1 MPDFLVEQ
9 LGIGLLIGIGRRAV
23 IQPRMQDIIAEHRRV
38 DPACLPVTIRHQDGW
53 CGRYSELTRDQ
64 EVVVGEAHR
73 RGSHLT
79 NELAVSVIIPS
90 QNQVEDVAADICWH
104 GDMLPETMLSEH
116 VGCAVIELSGDRAWH
131 VEIADDRELAAEQ
144 SAGRT
149 GLTARRGMTT

>member
-9 LGIGLLIGIGRRAV
+9 LGILISIGRRAV
-23 IQPRMQDIIAEHRRV
+23 IQPRMQDIVAERRRV
-38 DPACLPVTIRHQDGW
+38 DLACLPETIRHPDGW

-64 EVVVGEAHR
+64 VVVGEAHR
-73 RGSHLT
+73 LGSHLN
-79 NELAVSVIIPS
+79 NELAEGVIIRS
-90 QNQVEDVAADICWH
+90 QNQVEDVAADVGWH

-144 SAGRT
+144 SQ
-149 GLTARRGMTT
+149 LFEQV